1 VNPSIARTAVIF
13 AQYPLW
19 LDALQIVLDRLDL
32 VVVGRAYR
40 QQDAIR
46 MLEEH
51 APDVLVADLGTIRD
65 DDGSELLVR
74 ARAANPEVKCVVLS
88 ENADPAEA
96 ERAFGAGAAIFCA
109 RRTHPEDLA
118 AAIRQA
124 FDRSIYFASPR
135 WPGPATPAPSA
146 ATAEAALTRRELEIL
161 RHAAQGASNADIA
174 KRLWVTEQTV
184 KFHLSNS
191 YRKLGVSN
199 RTEAGLWAQRNGLLS
214 DQPAA

>member
-1 VNPSIARTAVIF
+1 MHR
-13 AQYPLW
+13 
-19 LDALQIVLDRLDL
+19 
-32 VVVGRAYR
+32 
-40 QQDAIR
+40 
-46 MLEEH
+46 
-51 APDVLVADLGTIRD
+51 PDVLIADLDAIPDAERPAF
-65 DDGSELLVR
+65 LAR
-74 ARAANPEVKCVVLS
+74 ARAANPDVTAVVLS
-88 ENADPAEA
+88 ENEDPAEA
-96 ERAFGAGAAIFCA
+96 ERAFGAGAVIFCA

-124 FDRSIYFASPR
+124 FDRSIYFAAPR
-135 WPGPATPAPSA
+135 RQTGPTAVPREVSQDTP
-146 ATAEAALTRRELEIL
+146 LTRREVEIL
-161 RHAAQGASNADIA
+161 RLAAEGASNAEIA